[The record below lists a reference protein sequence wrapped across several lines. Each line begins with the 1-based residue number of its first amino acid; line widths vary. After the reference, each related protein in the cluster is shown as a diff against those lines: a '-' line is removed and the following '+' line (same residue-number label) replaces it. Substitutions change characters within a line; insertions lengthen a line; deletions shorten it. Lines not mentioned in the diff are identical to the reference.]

1 MQSCIE
7 SGASLSRMRYRDC
20 PTIEAA
26 LKIGTTV
33 DAAWAVL
40 TDIEVPARFSPELE
54 RAEWLVGHE
63 VAVGNR
69 FRGVNR
75 NEHYGEW
82 ATECVVTE
90 VEDRQRW
97 TWDVTHGEEVSSSWG
112 FEVEPASG
120 GVLVRQWVRMGPG
133 PSGLS
138 ISIAAMPDKE
148 ARIIARRLQEF
159 HAAMTANLEGIRKLL
174 ESAG

>member
-1 MQSCIE
+1 
-7 SGASLSRMRYRDC
+7 MRYRDC

-26 LKIGTTV
+26 LKISTTV

-40 TDIEVPARFSPELE
+40 TDIELPARFSPELE
-54 RAEWLVGHE
+54 RVEWLGAARE
-63 VAVGNR
+63 VAVGSR

-90 VEDRQRW
+90 VEERARW
-97 TWDVTHGEEVSSSWG
+97 TWDVMHGEEVSTSWG
-112 FEVEPASG
+112 FEVEPARD

-133 PSGLS
+133 PSGLTT
-138 ISIAAMPDKE
+138 SIAAMPDKE
-148 ARIIARRLQEF
+148 ARIVARRLQEF
-159 HAAMTANLEGIRKLL
+159 QEAMTANLTGIRELL